1 MSEPFE
7 LTLEGLRGGAL
18 EVRFDQEG
26 APIADDV
33 VDGEERFAG
42 RLLNAFAAGRLSVKG
57 RAAEE
62 LWVADFHLI
71 RDLAERFGIVAAQ
84 PHPELECR
92 NCHEPLSVDPLGVD
106 PETLVSAPVSLVVP
120 PERWATAVDGVVG
133 ALVRPVRVSDA
144 QGYWRVLMAPPA
156 RFGAEV
162 VRGLGIEALLLDGG
176 ERLEDPLAIAERMNG
191 GSELLLDVLTAAY
204 EVVQYPER
212 MRFGLGCPACG
223 AVHDVPTPSIRE
235 ADPPLEAFDVI
246 HGAPAAAGEM
256 LDIDAFT
263 ADAERL
269 TEEVFAARG
278 VAHLDVVIEEGVP
291 PVDDSGE
298 PLMGSY
304 QPIHERSGETF
315 TDLRFEIALY
325 YQTFVSMFD
334 EAPYDVEGEIRETL
348 DHEVEHHLHHL
359 SGHDPL
365 DAEERAEARAELERT
380 FGKDAVRRAERG
392 ALLSELAQMGKIF
405 FWGLLLVAIGV
416 GLLVATGV
424 IE

>member
-7 LTLEGLRGGAL
+7 LTLEGLRGDAL
-18 EVRFDQEG
+18 EVRFVPEG

-33 VDGEERFAG
+33 VEGEALFAG
-42 RLLNAFAAGRLSVKG
+42 RLLGAFGAGRVSVKG
-57 RAAEE
+57 RAAGE

-71 RDLAERFGIVAAQ
+71 RDLAERFGIVAAE
-84 PHPELECR
+84 PHPALECR
-92 NCHEPLSVDPLGVD
+92 NCHQPLSVDPLGVD
-106 PETLVSAPVSLVVP
+106 PETLVSAPVTLAIP
-120 PERWATAVDGVVG
+120 PERWATPVDGVAG
-133 ALVRPVRVSDA
+133 AILRPVRVSEA
-144 QGYWRVLMAPPA
+144 RGYWRALMAPPD

-162 VRGLGIEALLLDGG
+162 ARGLGLDALLLDGG
-176 ERLEDPLAIAERMNG
+176 ERLEDPSAIAERMNG
-191 GSELLLDVLTAAY
+191 GSEALLDVLTAAY

-212 MRFGLGCPACG
+212 MRFGLGCSACG

-235 ADPPLEAFDVI
+235 ADPPLEAFDAIYGVPESA
-246 HGAPAAAGEM
+246 GAM

-263 ADAERL
+263 AATERL
-269 TEEVFAARG
+269 TAEVFAARG
-278 VAHLDVVIEEGVP
+278 VANLDVVIEDGVP

-304 QPIHERSGETF
+304 QPIHERYGETF

-325 YQTFVSMFD
+325 YRTFASMFD
-334 EAPYDVEGEIRETL
+334 EAPYDVEAEIRETL

-365 DAEERAEARAELERT
+365 DAAERAEARRELERT

-392 ALLSELAQMGKIF
+392 ALLTELAQMGKVF

-416 GLLVATGV
+416 GLLVAMGV